1 MQKNRSGL
9 YRCPAPLYQLRMRVA
24 DVDLILVPGWLA
36 GGFALADDDHW
47 ISRWQRN
54 LATARWLDQTDGD
67 PAATLLKQS
76 NDSLRPIIVVTH
88 GTGVEVLLAAGEALG
103 ARPVIGAFVVAPIVT
118 RRALSRIPPGSMPL
132 AFPSVGVIPENNPHF
147 SAEDGRRLVDSMSG
161 HYVAAGMSG
170 AMDNTS
176 GHGPWPEGL
185 MRLGWFLKQIR
196 KEGSRLPGRGGAA
209 GRN

>member
-1 MQKNRSGL
+1 
-9 YRCPAPLYQLRMRVA
+9 MRVA

-54 LATARWLDQTDGD
+54 LATARWLDQTKED
-67 PAATLLKQS
+67 PVAALLAQS
-76 NDSLRPIIVVTH
+76 NDSLRPIIIVTH
-88 GTGVEVLLAAGEALG
+88 GTGVETLLAAGEALG
-103 ARPVIGAFVVAPIVT
+103 ARPVIGAFVVAPVVT
-118 RRALSRIPPGSMPL
+118 RRALAKIPPASMPL
-132 AFPSVGVIPENNPHF
+132 AFPSIGVIPENNPHF
-147 SAEDGRRLVDSMSG
+147 SAEEGRRLVESMGG

-170 AMDNTS
+170 AMDHTS

-196 KEGSRLPGRGGAA
+196 KEGSRLPGGGRSAR
-209 GRN
+209 RN

>member
-1 MQKNRSGL
+1 
-9 YRCPAPLYQLRMRVA
+9 MRVA

-36 GGFALADDDHW
+36 GGTVPADDDHW
-47 ISRWQRN
+47 ISRWERN
-54 LATARWLDQTDGD
+54 LATACWLDNGNLK
-67 PAATLLKQS
+67 PAAALLAQS
-76 NDSLRPIIVVTH
+76 DNNLRPIVVVTH
-88 GTGVEVLLAAGEALG
+88 AVGVEALLAAGEALG
-103 ARPVIGAFVVAPIVT
+103 ARPVIGAFVVAPVVT
-118 RRALSRIPPGSMPL
+118 RRALSQIPPASLPL

-147 SAEDGRRLVDSMSG
+147 SVEEGRRLVESMGG

-196 KEGSRLPGRGGAA
+196 KEGSRLPGSGGAA
-209 GRN
+209 GRD